1 MSVAPE
7 ALLGAGYAV
16 LLLGIAAGIRA
27 CGGASA
33 EPEPGWPHDDARR
46 FHLGLSLV
54 VLLVGDCIVGAVALR
69 NHGLADLG
77 ILGLAAALVTTAL
90 ARGLGA
96 FARGG
101 RRA

>member
-1 MSVAPE
+1 MSIAPE

-16 LLLGIAAGIRA
+16 FLLGIAAGIQA
-27 CGGASA
+27 FGGARA
-33 EPEPGWPHDDARR
+33 EPAPGWPHDDARR

-54 VLLVGDCIVGAVALR
+54 VLLVGDCVVGAVALR
-69 NHGLADLG
+69 NHGVADLG
-77 ILGLAAALVTTAL
+77 ILGLAAALVTRAL
-90 ARGLGA
+90 ARGLAA

>member
-16 LLLGIAAGIRA
+16 FLLGIAAGIRA
-27 CGGASA
+27 LGGARA
-33 EPEPGWPHDDARR
+33 EPGWPHDDARR

-54 VLLVGDCIVGAVALR
+54 VLLAGDCIVGAVALR

-77 ILGLAAALVTTAL
+77 MLGLAAALVTRAL
-90 ARGLGA
+90 ARGLAA